1 MSSPQVRDLAHFYQL
16 DSYAKEIAPKI
27 YFFSLRS
34 LNIVQRPQIWA
45 ELVPVHYIWRIVP
58 N

>member
-34 LNIVQRPQIWA
+34 LNIVQCPQIWA
-45 ELVPVHYIWRIVP
+45 GHLNVLYI
-58 N
+58 